1 MTGIRLGFA
10 ALLLAIGGCA
20 TNGSSRDTVTDS
32 PSDEPS
38 PLVTEQRAALLEAWR
53 TYQQHY
59 ENDDLER
66 SLPWAERVYEL
77 ASAGGARNDSE
88 LAAAPLVGVPP
99 GP

>member
-1 MTGIRLGFA
+1 MTV
-10 ALLLAIGGCA
+10 ALLLAISACA
-20 TNGSSRDTVTDS
+20 TNGSSRDTVTEAT
-32 PSDEPS
+32 SDGPR
-38 PLVTEQRAALLEAWR
+38 PTEQSLALTEAWR

-59 ENDDLER
+59 ENDDFER

-77 ASAGGARNDSE
+77 ANAGGARNDSE